1 MTDDLQVSNSIASL
15 IRFIKRNKNTL
26 SLFVLIGVVSTIS
39 FQKLKKPYY
48 TTEAICSSGI
58 SEYERMEQVQEM
70 SQRTAVDLINL
81 IDINAQNK
89 DYNQLSE
96 LLSVDLDVA
105 KAIKEIEAEQL
116 YQQDMDEKYYAL
128 NKFSIKLTT
137 YNKDLLKEIQI
148 GLENYINENEFI
160 KKYHQTY

>member
-1 MTDDLQVSNSIASL
+1 
-15 IRFIKRNKNTL
+15 
-26 SLFVLIGVVSTIS
+26 
-39 FQKLKKPYY
+39 
-48 TTEAICSSGI
+48 
-58 SEYERMEQVQEM
+58 MEQVQEM

-89 DYNQLSE
+89 DFNQLSE
-96 LLSVDLDVA
+96 LLGVDLDVA
-105 KAIKEIEAEQL
+105 KAIRNIEAEQL

-148 GLENYINENEFI
+148 GLDALLEADRI
-160 KKYHQTY
+160 KAEILNIEHDLWEY